1 MDINYNCPICRF
13 DSNLKN
19 PIVLDGE
26 EEFLCDFCAKNMSHE
41 DVRMFLSREENESF
55 CDYRVRM
62 RLKRLFLGSTITMLK
77 KPMASG
83 YLMFLFCQTYKMIKS
98 NKTYAKEFFNSEYSS
113 SILDSRATAGCCITC
128 GEQNVEDDLECK
140 HCDHESDFTPGF
152 NFEIDNNPT

>member
-1 MDINYNCPICRF
+1 MDINYNCPVCHF

-26 EEFLCDFCAKNMSHE
+26 EEFLCDFCGKNMSHE
-41 DVRMFLSREENESF
+41 DVRMFLSREENESL

-77 KPMASG
+77 KPMVSG
-83 YLMFLFCQTYKMIKS
+83 YLMFAFLQTLKMIKS
-98 NKTYAKEFFNSEYSS
+98 NKTYAREFFNAEYSR
-113 SILDSRATAGCCITC
+113 SITESRETAGCCITC
-128 GEQNVEDDLECK
+128 GEQNVGDDLECK

-152 NFEIDNNPT
+152 KFEIDNNPT

>member
-1 MDINYNCPICRF
+1 MDINYNCPVCHF

-19 PIVLDGE
+19 PIVLDVE
-26 EEFLCDFCAKNMSHE
+26 EEFLCDFCGKNMSHE
-41 DVRMFLSREENESF
+41 DVRMFLSREENESL

-77 KPMASG
+77 KPMVSG
-83 YLMFLFCQTYKMIKS
+83 YLMFAFLQTLKMIKS
-98 NKTYAKEFFNSEYSS
+98 NKTYAREFFNAEYSR
-113 SILDSRATAGCCITC
+113 SITESRETAGCCITC

-152 NFEIDNNPT
+152 KFEIDNNPT

>member
-41 DVRMFLSREENESF
+41 DVKMFLSREENESF
-55 CDYRVRM
+55 CDYQVRM

-77 KPMASG
+77 KPIASAF
-83 YLMFLFCQTYKMIKS
+83 LMFAFLQTFKMIKS
-98 NKTYAKEFFNSEYSS
+98 NKTYAREFFNAEYSS
-113 SILDSRATAGCCITC
+113 SILDSRATAGCCVTC
-128 GEQNVEDDLECK
+128 GEQNVEDELECK
-140 HCDHESDFTPGF
+140 HCDHERDYTPGF
-152 NFEIDNNPT
+152 KFEIDNNPT

>member
-1 MDINYNCPICRF
+1 MDINYNCPVCHF

-26 EEFLCDFCAKNMSHE
+26 EEFLCDFCGKNMSHE
-41 DVRMFLSREENESF
+41 DVRMFLSREENESL

-77 KPMASG
+77 KPIASAF
-83 YLMFLFCQTYKMIKS
+83 LMFAFLQTLKMIKS
-98 NKTYAKEFFNSEYSS
+98 NKTYAREFFNAEYSR
-113 SILDSRATAGCCITC
+113 SITESRETAEFCITC

-140 HCDHESDFTPGF
+140 HCDHERDYTPGF
-152 NFEIDNNPT
+152 KFEIDNNPT